1 MSSPITSVA
10 PTGAYSAS
18 TQSLDVALPPV
29 LTLDLRG
36 TRETIEREVLINLP
50 ESLLVVM
57 FPNGLVFG
65 PGSHISHYSDYASE
79 DEEVVY
85 VDLDPSLLRYVL
97 DFYDSAIHDRETAEA
112 SSPSPSLSPH
122 WTSPFPDKTALIVLR
137 EELDYYPILPASSY
151 PPHLQVKP
159 TSPSSSLSGFS
170 SPSITEKRH
179 QWVSEM
185 KRICGDHLV
194 RRRRVFDA
202 LRRSQ
207 PPKTSSS
214 SPEDSEAN
222 PEVLTNGH
230 SHTPD
235 QDPSSFHSDPPLTS
249 DREGSNAAEQQLID
263 MLCLAGFS
271 ISDQWG
277 HRAREPHRCSVVS
290 IALVRLVS
298 TGKPAQMA
306 AVQKL
311 LLFWRKPAR
320 KCWWDGVLAEVPSP
334 SSLTPPSSSSSST
347 TSSSPPSTT
356 SVRLWA
362 RRTWT
367 LELALV

>member
-36 TRETIEREVLINLP
+36 TRESIEREVLINLP

-85 VDLDPSLLRYVL
+85 VDLDPALLRYVL
-97 DFYDSAIHDRETAEA
+97 DFYDSAIHDRENAEA

-151 PPHLQVKP
+151 PPHLQA
-159 TSPSSSLSGFS
+159 TSPTSSLSGVS
-170 SPSITEKRH
+170 SPSMAEKRH

-185 KRICGDHLV
+185 KRTCGDHLV

-207 PPKTSSS
+207 PPTSSIEEDAPNGHDLS
-214 SPEDSEAN
+214 KPHEDS
-222 PEVLTNGH
+222 
-230 SHTPD
+230 
-235 QDPSSFHSDPPLTS
+235 PSTTSLSDPPLTT
-249 DREGSNAAEQQLID
+249 DREGGSNAAEQQLID

-271 ISDQWG
+271 ITDQWG

-320 KCWWDGVLAEVPSP
+320 KCWWDGVLADIQCPS
-334 SSLTPPSSSSSST
+334 
-347 TSSSPPSTT
+347 TSSST